1 MYILL
6 LLLSLIFGVATNPN
20 YFYLREFSARDNH
33 YVYDMV
39 ESGANLYLA
48 SNDDWMYLKNIT
60 IRTGA
65 HTYTLEKLLVP
76 NDDGSAASIPI
87 PGNFSIVTTNNN
99 TVTAKLSGFF
109 YFTTALQAQDPTF
122 HVFVVQTTRS
132 VSVTG
137 MKSTVVILNTLLK
150 ASLLD
155 GDLPHRTS
163 YVTNIKQSPNTN
175 LYFHWDMPYDDWKS
189 ETNNTFF
196 QNPIVLKKGTESVRM
211 FFDHVE
217 PLQIALEYWYFTVDG
232 PVSMDMENKFENDDH
247 YNATATSTTGV
258 MISYY
263 YFYDHFVNFQLDWSS
278 GGVSGYFTSAFIDD
292 RDSYLE
298 IKLDYYDYS
307 SSDKLYQ
314 GCNNVGVLSYEYQQ
328 AYTLSAS
335 VLQIG
340 DGPFYIQY
348 FNFAGDL
355 WHTSTIGNN
364 VTSTTPVPTTH
375 KNGSSAVFAMEF
387 VVLVLMVLLLS

>member
-1 MYILL
+1 MPTLL
-6 LLLSLIFGVATNPN
+6 LLLSFLVGVTANPKI
-20 YFYLREFSARDNH
+20 FYLKDFPARDNH

-39 ESGANLYLA
+39 EIGANLYLA

-87 PGNFSIVTTNNN
+87 PGNFSVVTTNNN
-99 TVTAKLSGFF
+99 TVTSKLSGFF

-137 MKSTVVILNTLLK
+137 MKSTVVILNTRLK
-150 ASLLD
+150 TSCRH
-155 GDLPHRTS
+155 PQPWKTS

-175 LYFHWDMPYDDWKS
+175 LYFHWDMPYDDWMS

-196 QNPIVLKKGTESVRM
+196 QNPIVLKNGTESVRM

-217 PLQIALEYWYFTVDG
+217 PLQIGLEYWYFTVDG
-232 PVSMDMENKFENDDH
+232 PVSMDMENKFVIDDD
-247 YNATATSTTGV
+247 YNATAASTTGV
-258 MISYY
+258 VISY
-263 YFYDHFVNFQLDWSS
+263 FGIYDHFVKFRSQDSLGVAS
-278 GGVSGYFTSAFIDD
+278 GTITSAFID
-292 RDSYLE
+292 RDSYLDIE
-298 IKLDYYDYS
+298 LRYFFIGGSSNVYDGYNNIGVQSWDYQLAET
-307 SSDKLYQ
+307 LYVQ
-314 GCNNVGVLSYEYQQ
+314 LRDEGS
-328 AYTLSAS
+328 
-335 VLQIG
+335 
-340 DGPFYIQY
+340 FYLQY
-348 FNFAGDL
+348 FNFVGDL
-355 WHTSTIGNN
+355 WQTSTIGNN

-375 KNGSSAVFAMEF
+375 KNGSSAVFAMEV
-387 VVLVLMVLLLS
+387 VVLVLMASLVL